1 MYILKEVIAKN
12 TVVWFFMIVNNL
24 NKSIIGIMLE
34 SNINAGN
41 QSSDLPRDSLAY
53 GVSVTDGCIDMAAT
67 KELLNDADA
76 HLSACLTA
84 RIA

>member
-1 MYILKEVIAKN
+1 
-12 TVVWFFMIVNNL
+12 
-24 NKSIIGIMLE
+24 MLE

-41 QSSDLPRDSLAY
+41 QSSDLPKEQLAY

-67 KELLNDADA
+67 KQLLNDADA
-76 HLSACLTA
+76 QLSACLTA